1 MRIFTIVLF
10 IFICTGAIAQPTRE
24 ELSKELKKTGT
35 NIEQIVSFVAD
46 NYNNS
51 KEQRSSPQIL
61 FVGATSSQKVLNLN
75 YQIKNQIN
83 NAQLEKLKAGAKGL
97 AESETCV
104 VPIIYVLLKEHGLTA
119 NILWFDQN
127 MKQIVKSVVDVNS
140 CTGTK

>member
-10 IFICTGAIAQPTRE
+10 IFICTGAFAQPTRE
-24 ELSKELKKTGT
+24 ELSKELKKPGT
-35 NIEQIVSFVAD
+35 NIEQVVSLVAD
-46 NYNNS
+46 NFNKS
-51 KEQRSSPQIL
+51 KEKRSSPQIL
-61 FVGATSSQKVLNLN
+61 FVGATSSQKNLNLN
-75 YQIKNQIN
+75 YQLTIQIN

-127 MKQIVKSVVDVNS
+127 MKQIIKSVVDVNG

>member
-127 MKQIVKSVVDVNS
+127 MKQIIKSVVDVNS
-140 CTGTK
+140 CT